1 MLYYKG
7 GQITKGDNIMTVH
20 TIYNDDIDYSELSA
34 EDMDYYD
41 SDYFNDELIN
51 LKVPTEE
58 QIIAIA
64 DMGLWNGRK
73 QGYRVCNRLLSEC
86 LTVGNK
92 DYNHLYYDGFNVR
105 KTTKHPDGTNYILF
119 REFKSGLSDASK
131 ENFINKIYSGEP
143 IDNATLN
150 RYTRSLRRYVKK
162 VYGW

>member
-1 MLYYKG
+1 
-7 GQITKGDNIMTVH
+7 MTVH

-41 SDYFNDELIN
+41 NDYFNDELIN
-51 LKVPTEE
+51 LKVSTEE

-64 DMGLWNGRK
+64 DIGLWNGRK

-105 KTTKHPDGTNYILF
+105 KTTKHHDGTNYILF
-119 REFKSGLSDASK
+119 REFKPGLSNASK
-131 ENFINKIYSGEP
+131 ENFINKVYSGET

-150 RYTRSLRRYVKK
+150 RYTRSLRRYVKE